1 LIRNLQKRKL
11 SVSGFLAKRSE
22 FGGNKQVYEIYDL
35 DSGESIPLA
44 SREPVKD
51 WIKTGNFYF
60 NTDAILMGKRILND
74 QEILHKDLVVVD
86 EIGIFELD
94 GKVWADSLS
103 FLVRESQSNMIWVVR
118 DTLIEKVIRKWNL
131 QKPVIIDIERVS
143 IVQAEKTILSVF

>member
-1 LIRNLQKRKL
+1 
-11 SVSGFLAKRSE
+11 
-22 FGGNKQVYEIYDL
+22 
-35 DSGESIPLA
+35 
-44 SREPVKD
+44 
-51 WIKTGNFYF
+51 
-60 NTDAILMGKRILND
+60 MGKRILND